1 LHHVSR
7 GCRQEPPSPTRCR
20 WPYHGFQQH
29 QGATIDVQNLRL
41 YLLCCTARRTR
52 PVTGT
57 VRLRPAAGSIQ
68 VTSNFLGLLLIA
80 NGNVPSPLFASA
92 VVTCLSGLHA
102 VCGTV
107 VNWEKGVAVP
117 CVSLQFSYFYKS
129 SSLSDFKTRK
139 SIVIK

>member
-68 VTSNFLGLLLIA
+68 VTSNFSGLLLIA

-107 VNWEKGVAVP
+107 VKGRGGAVRKFT
-117 CVSLQFSYFYKS
+117 VLIF
-129 SSLSDFKTRK
+129 FK
-139 SIVIK
+139 IKFTF